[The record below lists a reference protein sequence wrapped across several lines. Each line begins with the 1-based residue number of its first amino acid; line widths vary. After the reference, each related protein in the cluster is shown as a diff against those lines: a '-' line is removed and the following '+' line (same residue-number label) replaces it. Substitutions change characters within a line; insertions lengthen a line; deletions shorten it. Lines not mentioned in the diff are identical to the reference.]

1 MTQASGF
8 LEQTIESFP
17 RLEWVNSGWW
27 SLFDR
32 RGLVYGTRGG
42 GCCSRRPAWEMKS
55 FFVLFFF
62 SSGEEVGVCVIMGR
76 VLLRD
81 REKFG
86 GYNERD
92 RLAAWFIRMD
102 YVRCAAV

>member
-1 MTQASGF
+1 M
-8 LEQTIESFP
+8 
-17 RLEWVNSGWW
+17 
-27 SLFDR
+27 
-32 RGLVYGTRGG
+32 
-42 GCCSRRPAWEMKS
+42 
-55 FFVLFFF
+55 
-62 SSGEEVGVCVIMGR
+62 IMGR